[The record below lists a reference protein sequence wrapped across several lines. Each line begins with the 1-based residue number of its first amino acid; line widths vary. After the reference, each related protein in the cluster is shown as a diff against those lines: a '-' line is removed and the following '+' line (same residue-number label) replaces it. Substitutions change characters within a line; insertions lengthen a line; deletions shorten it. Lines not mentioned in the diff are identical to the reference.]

1 MKVNGKRVP
10 FKDVITIPGI
20 FQAENFDKGGEGLSC
35 HDSDDKDEGDA
46 NYRSDAGGVDMV
58 KGNGGTAIGYT
69 AVDEWL
75 EYSVNVT
82 QAGEYKCVATVSSG
96 TTGSGFTL
104 GLVQN
109 GSVKTLCK
117 INVPQT
123 GNSDWGTYRPVTV
136 EKLNMPLE
144 LGEQVLRITITG
156 ASCNIDKLELICTEP
171 SAIHSVVYDAPD
183 APAYNLYGVPV
194 TAGYRG
200 IVIKNGKKYLKK

>member
-1 MKVNGKRVP
+1 M
-10 FKDVITIPGI
+10 
-20 FQAENFDKGGEGLSC
+20 
-35 HDSDDKDEGDA
+35 
-46 NYRSDAGGVDMV
+46 
-58 KGNGGTAIGYT
+58 
-69 AVDEWL
+69 
-75 EYSVNVT
+75 T

-123 GNSDWGTYRPVTV
+123 GNSDWGTYWPVTV

-144 LGEQVLRITITG
+144 LGEQTFRITITG